1 LRVIGGEW
9 RGRRWR
15 FPASDAIRPT
25 PDRVRETLFNWL
37 MGRVAGARALDL
49 FAGSGALGLE
59 ALSRGAAHVTFVE
72 RDAQAARGI
81 EAALAAFGGARSD
94 VHCADALQFLG
105 RAARPYDLVF
115 LDPPFDSDLA
125 TRAAAALESGGWL
138 ADDARIYLEL
148 PARTPLPGVP
158 GTWRPLKSGRAG
170 DVGYHLLARAAV
182 SRADRGAIQA

>member
-1 LRVIGGEW
+1 
-9 RGRRWR
+9 
-15 FPASDAIRPT
+15 
-25 PDRVRETLFNWL
+25 

-72 RDAQAARGI
+72 RDAPAARGI
-81 EAALAAFGGARSD
+81 AAALAAFGGTRGD

-125 TRAAAALESGGWL
+125 TRAAAALEAGGWL
-138 ADDARIYLEL
+138 AGDAFVYLEL
-148 PARTPLPGVP
+148 PAGAPLPALP
-158 GTWRPLKSGRAG
+158 ETWRPAKSGRAG
-170 DVGYHLLARAAV
+170 DVGYHLLARAADTG
-182 SRADRGAIQA
+182 AARGAIEA